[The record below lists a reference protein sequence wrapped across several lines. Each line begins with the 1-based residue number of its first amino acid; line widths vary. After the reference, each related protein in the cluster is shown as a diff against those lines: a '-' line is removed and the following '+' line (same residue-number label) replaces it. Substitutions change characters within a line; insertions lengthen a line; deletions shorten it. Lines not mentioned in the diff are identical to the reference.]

1 MTEYTSKDIR
11 VLEELEHIR
20 LNPGMYISTTENPVH
35 LVEESLD
42 NALDELLSGFGTNVS
57 IGLNTENHTYSVT
70 DNGRGIPID
79 KDTPIVIST
88 KLFSGA
94 KFQDNKTAYKIS
106 SGLHGV
112 GLVAANALSS
122 VFSIEIYRDNKHAIF
137 SFENGK
143 LKYKNIKEFQGKR
156 PFSSRVEFKPE
167 KKIFE
172 NLVPDIERIRRR
184 LITAASELGEDFTFS
199 LNIDDNDPEIFKMN
213 LNDYFKKYCIS
224 IAEET
229 TDLVFLK
236 SQIDVE
242 TFDITFAYS
251 FEGSAAPR
259 TSSSVNLLP
268 VDNGGTHLISLFDLF
283 RDFFGSKAKKMDFKF
298 QPTDCLTGLRCYMSL
313 RLINPTFS
321 GQSKEKLT
329 NRKTDFE
336 KFLKILKNE
345 LEIYF
350 NKYPEKLEV
359 LLTGFE
365 NYRRKLESKKLKTID
380 NGKRSSTKFTKLRD
394 CISRNGEL
402 FIVEGD
408 SAAGSLIQ
416 GRDPKTTAIFPL
428 KGKIPNISGAKDI
441 LKNKEISELIQ
452 ALGTGVEPHFD
463 LTNLRY
469 DKIICATDADPDGS
483 HIACL
488 LTMVI
493 AILLPE
499 IIKKGKYFIAQT
511 PLFAINEGKT
521 FIPLWNEKDVKIA
534 MDAKKHVTRFKGLGE
549 LNPSQLKTC
558 LVDTKT
564 RKLIP
569 VTYTK
574 DIDKMTKLFSD
585 VEEKRQLLLKEL

>member
-11 VLEELEHIR
+11 VIEEFDHVR
-20 LNPGMYISTTENPVH
+20 MNPGMYISTTENPIH
-35 LVEESLD
+35 LVEEALD
-42 NALDELLSGFGTNVS
+42 NALDELLSGFGTSVCINLDTKQK
-57 IGLNTENHTYSVT
+57 IYSVT

-79 KDTPIVIST
+79 KETPIIIST

-112 GLVAANALSS
+112 GLVAVNALSS
-122 VFSIEIYRDNKHAIF
+122 DFSIEIYRDKKHAIF
-137 SFENGK
+137 NFEHGK
-143 LKYKNIKEFQGKR
+143 LKQKHIKDFTESHL
-156 PFSSRVEFKPE
+156 FSSKIEFKPD
-167 KKIFE
+167 KQIFE
-172 NLVPDIERIRRR
+172 NLIPDVERIRRR
-184 LITAASELGEDFTFS
+184 LITAASELGNDFTFS
-199 LNIDDNDPEIFKMN
+199 LQIDDNDPEIFKMN
-213 LNDYFKKYCIS
+213 LTDYFKKYCIS

-229 TDLVFLK
+229 TDLIFLK
-236 SQIDVE
+236 SQTDLE
-242 TFDITFAYS
+242 TFDLTFSYS
-251 FEGSAAPR
+251 FDGSAAPR
-259 TSSSVNLLP
+259 VSSSVNLLP
-268 VDNGGTHLISLFDLF
+268 VDNGGTHLIALYDLF

-298 QPTDCLTGLRCYMSL
+298 QPTDCLTGLRCYISL
-313 RLINPTFS
+313 RLIKPTFS

-329 NRKTDFE
+329 NRKTDFD

-345 LEIYF
+345 METYF
-350 NKYPEKLEV
+350 TKYPAQLEV

-365 NYRRKLESKKLKTID
+365 NYRRKLESKKLKTIG

-394 CISRNGEL
+394 CISTHGEL

-441 LKNKEISELIQ
+441 LKNKEIGELIQ
-452 ALGTGVEPHFD
+452 ALGTGAEPHFD
-463 LTNLRY
+463 IANLRY

-488 LTMVI
+488 LTMVV

-499 IIKKGKYFIAQT
+499 IIKQGKYFLAQT

-521 FIPLWNEKDVKIA
+521 FIPLWNDKDIKGA

-558 LVDTKT
+558 LVDPKT

-569 VTYTK
+569 VTYST
-574 DIDKMTKLFSD
+574 DMEKMTKLFSD
-585 VEEKRQLLLKEL
+585 VEEKRLLLKEG